1 MTKLPILLCIFKRP
15 QTTARTFEAI
25 RSARPPRLYVSADG
39 PRDDEAG
46 EADLCAEARRV
57 ATAVDWPCQV
67 RTMFRDRNV
76 GSREAIGGGI
86 SWFFE
91 NEEEG
96 IILEEDC
103 LPHPS
108 FFPYCEELLARYRD
122 DERVMCISGDNPIP
136 ISPDYPASYIF
147 SAYSFT
153 WGWATW
159 RRAWHHNSFSRFRS
173 VDKTPVLS
181 AIDNDPIFIEHF
193 RKLFEKTSTGE
204 IDSWDYVWLFSVWSQ
219 SGLTCMPKVNLVSNI
234 GFGDGGT
241 YCLNPDDPRANLAT
255 HEIETPLVHPELVH
269 RHWEF
274 DQVVKLKIHSVR
286 PPKKKPRKKIVAKF
300 IRKAFKPA

>member
-1 MTKLPILLCIFKRP
+1 MTDLPILLCIFRRP
-15 QTTARTFEAI
+15 LTTKRTFEAI
-25 RSARPPRLYVSADG
+25 RLARPPRLYVSADG
-39 PRDDEAG
+39 PCDNRVG

-57 ATAVDWPCQV
+57 ATAVDWPCEV
-67 RTMFRDRNV
+67 RTLFRDRNV

-96 IILEEDC
+96 IILEDDC

-122 DERVMCISGDNPIP
+122 DERVMCIAGDNPFP

-147 SAYSFT
+147 SAFSFT

-159 RRAWHHNSFSRFRS
+159 RRAWNHNNFSRFQS
-173 VDKTPVLS
+173 VDRTPILKAVDS
-181 AIDNDPIFIEHF
+181 DPIFIDHF
-193 RKLFEKTSTGE
+193 RKLFDKTSTGE

-234 GFGDGGT
+234 GFGDDGT
-241 YCLNPDDPRANLAT
+241 YCRDPNHPRANNA
-255 HEIETPLVHPELVH
+255 IQQIGMPLVHPELVY

-274 DQVVKLKIHSVR
+274 DQVVKLKIHRVK
-286 PPKKKPRKKIVAKF
+286 PPKKKTRKNLVVKF
-300 IRKAFKPA
+300 FRMAFGSA